1 MKRFN
6 YAFQGLFVL
15 FSKDS
20 KFLIHSIFAII
31 DIILG
36 LILCIIDIVLIFVS
50 ISIILGLILG
60 ITAIEWLLIIIA
72 IGLVLAFEA
81 MNTAVEFVV
90 DLITKDYHEL
100 AKKAKDT
107 AASSVVL
114 ASIVALAI
122 GVIVFLPYLI
132 K

>member
-1 MKRFN
+1 MHMVYQENRGS
-6 YAFQGLFVL
+6 YETIQLC
-15 FSKDS
+15 FSR
-20 KFLIHSIFAII
+20 II
-31 DIILG
+31 
-36 LILCIIDIVLIFVS
+36 C
-50 ISIILGLILG
+50 
-60 ITAIEWLLIIIA
+60 
-72 IGLVLAFEA
+72 
-81 MNTAVEFVV
+81 TAVEFVV